1 MVVIEDLRRLKE
13 ADAMFLL
20 ILPTLLGIPFE
31 YQHRASNS
39 NLTFAASRARGLT
52 PARQEAHAR
61 VGLRCAVSPLDAL
74 HIV

>member
-13 ADAMFLL
+13 ADAMFLF

-39 NLTFAASRARGLT
+39 NLTPNSQKEF
-52 PARQEAHAR
+52 
-61 VGLRCAVSPLDAL
+61 
-74 HIV
+74 